1 LGLPFAFASHFA
13 PAQLF
18 SALQVY
24 RESFRPSESLKEPY
38 SMACVNV
45 IAADTDNEAEFQATS
60 LFTTFLNVIKGKRT
74 SLQPPVTSMDLVWNE
89 AERFA
94 VMQMLKYTFIGSGAK
109 VGSAL
114 SEFVFNTGVNEIMIN
129 SHIFDHN
136 ARVRSYEIISEY
148 ASGRIK

>member
-1 LGLPFAFASHFA
+1 
-13 PAQLF
+13 
-18 SALQVY
+18 
-24 RESFRPSESLKEPY
+24 
-38 SMACVNV
+38 
-45 IAADTDNEAEFQATS
+45 
-60 LFTTFLNVIKGKRT
+60 
-74 SLQPPVTSMDLVWNE
+74 MDLVWNE